1 MGIDRKHQPQ
11 TYANHSTPLLNII
24 HISPFSTLVGM
35 TALSR
40 NEMTFAPPEKRLQ
53 KRLCLRIMLMFDD
66 QFINGT
72 LGAQEGCCDALC
84 IDFIACDKDCN
95 FLQRQHE

>member
-40 NEMTFAPPEKRLQ
+40 NVMTFAPPEKRLQ
-53 KRLCLRIMLMFDD
+53 KRLWAQTD
-66 QFINGT
+66 QLKLSWSAEPDVAPVSFV
-72 LGAQEGCCDALC
+72 QD
-84 IDFIACDKDCN
+84 
-95 FLQRQHE
+95 

>member
-53 KRLCLRIMLMFDD
+53 KRLCALDD
-66 QFINGT
+66 SNAST
-72 LGAQEGCCDALC
+72 
-84 IDFIACDKDCN
+84 CN
-95 FLQRQHE
+95 EHETNSSTVNS

>member
-1 MGIDRKHQPQ
+1 MNDVGIDQKHQPQ

-40 NEMTFAPPEKRLQ
+40 NEMTFAPPEKRLK
-53 KRLCLRIMLMFDD
+53 KRLCSLEPQKWPIRTPTSQKLHKNKFKIKS
-66 QFINGT
+66 QN
-72 LGAQEGCCDALC
+72 
-84 IDFIACDKDCN
+84 
-95 FLQRQHE
+95 

>member
-1 MGIDRKHQPQ
+1 MIIMIMGLHPYILSYNSALNGVGIDRTHQPQ
-11 TYANHSTPLLNII
+11 MYANHSTPLLNII

-53 KRLCLRIMLMFDD
+53 KHLCLVHKSFEKGG
-66 QFINGT
+66 N
-72 LGAQEGCCDALC
+72 
-84 IDFIACDKDCN
+84 
-95 FLQRQHE
+95 

>member
-1 MGIDRKHQPQ
+1 MNGVGIDRKHQPQ

-40 NEMTFAPPEKRLQ
+40 NEMTFAPPPLKKGFKNAYADRPT
-53 KRLCLRIMLMFDD
+53 D
-66 QFINGT
+66 
-72 LGAQEGCCDALC
+72 
-84 IDFIACDKDCN
+84 
-95 FLQRQHE
+95 RQTDGPTDRQTGKPTHRNSQPGV